1 MTLSDRIHVPGPAG
15 ILEILLLAAA
25 FYYIILFFRGTR
37 GVQVLVGFV
46 LVLVSLLLLT
56 QLLHLDTLNWILRRS
71 SVYLAV
77 AFVIALAAFVARQF
91 DLIAIRWIADSLKTV
106 WLIAFVIIFQPEIR
120 RVLAELGKQH
130 MFTSTA
136 GERTLVDNIVQAVV
150 LLAERKIGALIAVER
165 EIGTRVTQDTGTR
178 LDGLVTPELLASI
191 FYPHTPLH
199 DGGVIIRENRIVAA
213 GCLFPLSPREELSK
227 TLGTRHR
234 AAIGLTEET
243 DAIVVVVS
251 EETGTISVAYKGRL
265 TRGLDEDRLRRLLSA
280 VLLKAP
286 QAKSRWR
293 RARAQLDLTPEGM
306 AKTDAVMKEEFDH
319 GS

>member
-1 MTLSDRIHVPGPAG
+1 MTLSDRIHVPGPTG
-15 ILEILLLAAA
+15 ILEIILLAAA

-46 LVLVSLLLLT
+46 LVLVALLLLT
-56 QLLHLDTLNWILRRS
+56 QILHLDTLNWILRRS
-71 SVYLAV
+71 SVYLA
-77 AFVIALAAFVARQF
+77 
-91 DLIAIRWIADSLKTV
+91 
-106 WLIAFVIIFQPEIR
+106 IAFVIIFQPEIR

-130 MFTSTA
+130 IFGSTA
-136 GERTLVDNIVQAVV
+136 GERTLVDHIVQAVV
-150 LLAERKIGALIAVER
+150 LLAERKIGALVAIER
-165 EIGTRVTQDTGTR
+165 EIGTRTTQDTGTR
-178 LDGLVTPELLASI
+178 LDSLVTPELLASI

-213 GCLFPLSPREELSK
+213 GCLFPLSSREELSK

-286 QAKSRWR
+286 KATSRWR
-293 RARAQLDLTPEGM
+293 RAKEQLDLTPEGM

-319 GS
+319 GA